1 MLVPTIT
8 MLVALSG
15 SASAAPAQVGNG
27 EITLVR
33 ADDAHTLFT
42 PNTMDSGRSGQIYQ
56 LPQGGVGVTTGG
68 TPYYQTY
75 ATPGGGGIAVPNGN
89 NTFNVIG
96 SSGRAGIARVGG

>member
-1 MLVPTIT
+1 
-8 MLVALSG
+8 MLVALS
-15 SASAAPAQVGNG
+15 SSDPAAPASVSSG

-42 PNTMDSGRSGQIYQ
+42 PNAVDSGRSGQVYQ
-56 LPQGGVGVTTGG
+56 LPGGGFGVTTGG

-75 ATPGGGGIAVPNGN
+75 ATPGGSGVAVPSGN

-96 SSGRAGIARVGG
+96 SAGRAGMARVPD